1 MVTTGAVLSCK
12 TRRTVVRNLK
22 QFIAVILIAALA
34 ACLFT
39 GFIANA
45 QALQDRVA
53 ELYDSGNIA
62 DIWVYTSGFDDG
74 ADDLSMLKNLSGVSN
89 AEGRFVVVGM
99 YDDTRLS
106 ALVTT
111 NNEINKPASITDG
124 AAGLL
129 ITESFAAET
138 GLDVGGEFIFEC
150 PVPAAAAAE
159 FADAAEPLVREGK
172 TNIFRG
178 RFFRM
183 KFTVT
188 GIMTHPEC
196 VTGAMSGGAYFLAE
210 KETFC
215 NVLGALLAETYNLTS
230 SPSADAITSLPE
242 RLSRPNQFVLT
253 IAAGASRSAVESAIR
268 TAFAGKSD
276 GNFAGVY
283 DVDNIA
289 SNAGL
294 MSDITQAKQM
304 TYVFP
309 MIFFFVALLII
320 LTTVSQVIIRERMQI
335 GVMKA
340 LGLSDARIL
349 LHYIMLAVALVTI
362 GFFIGVA
369 VGPVLIPNVMN
380 NKYDIL
386 FSLPALRYVFPA
398 AEIALC
404 YGVFLFATVAVSIAV
419 CRKETKKLPSESLRP
434 NAPDLQKAAATTPT
448 AAATAASAAIAATTA
463 VTGAAASTTATASTA
478 TTAPPTRPYANKKF
492 RMPSK
497 MAFRNILTAKARSVM
512 VIAGIVGC
520 ISLLICG
527 FGIEDTIAY
536 GTHNDMQVLF
546 PYDIDV
552 GGAARETEISL
563 VEGVAYAERY
573 TYLPATVEGK
583 ATAQT
588 MARVVKARSQI
599 CPLEFDIGTV
609 AVSAKIAR
617 DTGLSMGSDIAFEV
631 SGARYTSTVG
641 LIYDAFYYHGI
652 ILYDTA
658 YPALAEF
665 GNGVFV
671 KLDEGADGD
680 MIAEKIRAGGG
691 TAVTRA
697 EFLAV
702 VDDMLSGITLM
713 TMTLKVFA
721 VFLAVVVLYNIA
733 LLNYSERQRD
743 IATMK
748 VLGFNKREIAVSL
761 ILEIMFLTVIG
772 AVVGLFFG
780 LPMTVLVMSINETPI
795 VSFLY
800 NVKPLS
806 YALGLLITVGTSI
819 AVNVVLANLT
829 DRVQMIESL
838 KSYE

>member
-1 MVTTGAVLSCK
+1 
-12 TRRTVVRNLK
+12 
-22 QFIAVILIAALA
+22 
-34 ACLFT
+34 
-39 GFIANA
+39 
-45 QALQDRVA
+45 
-53 ELYDSGNIA
+53 
-62 DIWVYTSGFDDG
+62 VYTSGFDDG
-74 ADDLSMLKNLSGVSN
+74 ADDLSMLKKLSGVSN
-89 AEGRFVVVGM
+89 AEGRFVAVGM
-99 YDDTRLS
+99 YGDTRLN
-106 ALVTT
+106 ALVTES
-111 NNEINKPASITDG
+111 NEINKPASITDG
-124 AAGLL
+124 TAGVL
-129 ITESFAAET
+129 ITESFAAKT
-138 GLDVGGEFIFEC
+138 GLRIGGELLFGC
-150 PVPAAAAAE
+150 PVPTAATE
-159 FADAAEPLVREGK
+159 FADAAEPLVKEGK
-172 TNIFRG
+172 SNIFRDS
-178 RFFRM
+178 FFRM

-196 VTGAMSGGAYFLAE
+196 VTGAVSAGAYFLAE
-210 KETFC
+210 RETFC
-215 NVLGALLAETYNLTS
+215 GVLGALLAETYRLEAP
-230 SPSADAITSLPE
+230 SPSVAAITSLPE
-242 RLSRPNQFVLT
+242 RLSRPNQFILT
-253 IAAGASRSAVESAIR
+253 IAESASGAAVESEIR
-268 TAFAGKSD
+268 AAFASKSVN
-276 GNFAGVY
+276 NFAGVY

-309 MIFFFVALLII
+309 MIFFLVALLVI
-320 LTTVSQVIIRERMQI
+320 LTTLSQVILRERMQI

-340 LGLSDARIL
+340 IGLSDARIL

-362 GFFIGVA
+362 GFAIGVA
-369 VGPVLIPNVMN
+369 VGPVLIPDVMN
-380 NKYDIL
+380 KKYDIL

-398 AEIALC
+398 PEIALC
-404 YGVFLFATVAVSIAV
+404 YGVFLFAAVAVSIAV

-434 NAPDLQKAAATTPT
+434 NGPGVQRT
-448 AAATAASAAIAATTA
+448 AAMTSAAGA
-463 VTGAAASTTATASTA
+463 VKATATAS
-478 TTAPPTRPYANKKF
+478 RPYAKNDKF

-497 MAFRNILTAKARSVM
+497 MAFRNIRTAKARSVM

-552 GGAARETEISL
+552 GGTVSESDISRI
-563 VEGVAYAERY
+563 EGVAYAERY
-573 TYLPATVEGK
+573 AYLPATAEGS

-588 MARVVKARSQI
+588 MVRVVKAGSQI
-599 CPLEFDIGTV
+599 CPLEFAVGTA

-617 DTGLSMGSDIAFEV
+617 DAGLSKGSDITLEV

-658 YPALAEF
+658 YPALANMS
-665 GNGVFV
+665 NGVFV
-671 KLDEGADGD
+671 KLGEGADGD
-680 MIAEKIRAGGG
+680 RVAEKIRETGA
-691 TAVTRA
+691 TAVTRT

-702 VDDMLSGITLM
+702 VDDMLSGISLM
-713 TMTLKVFA
+713 TATLKVFA

-748 VLGFNKREIAVSL
+748 VLGLNKREIAVSL
-761 ILEIMFLTVIG
+761 ILEIMLLTVIG

-780 LPMTVLVMSINETPI
+780 LPMTVLVMSINETPV

-806 YALGLLITVGTSI
+806 YVWGLLITIGTGI
-819 AVNVVLANLT
+819 ALNIVLANLT